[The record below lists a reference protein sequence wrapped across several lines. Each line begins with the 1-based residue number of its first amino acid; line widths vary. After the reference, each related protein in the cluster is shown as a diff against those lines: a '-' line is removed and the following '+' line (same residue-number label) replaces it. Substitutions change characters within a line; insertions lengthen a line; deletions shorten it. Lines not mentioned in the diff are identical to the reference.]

1 MLTAPRAR
9 EQPPQSVRWSA
20 RNEFAF
26 RRWAGTTPTYAT
38 RDYAPNAKLG
48 FLAGLALWTVGAL
61 GGVVG
66 PALFGPLPGWETM
79 LLADAE
85 VLGVPVGLLSLVVFG
100 VELPLAE

>member
-1 MLTAPRAR
+1 
-9 EQPPQSVRWSA
+9 VRWSA

-38 RDYAPNAKLG
+38 RDCARNAKLG

-66 PALFGPLPGWETM
+66 LALFGPLPGWETM

-85 VLGVPVGLLSLVVFG
+85 VLGVLVGLLSPVVFG
-100 VELPLAE
+100 VVLPLVE